1 MSIYFI
7 LIYMLFNDTLILETL
22 ILISIIFYI
31 SSTNLTMLLY
41 TGGIYLILIGLFSLI
56 NDADVYIGFLWVIDL
71 GVGLVFFIFIL
82 HFTSFLFQKS
92 QFNLTARH
100 FIFAYAMILF
110 STSFFYFF
118 STPADN
124 SYYNDLSKTWF
135 FKLTYID
142 YFAILFTN
150 EVTEL
155 NTLRDTYFLLNSFE
169 FFVVNFSLFFGLI
182 TSILM
187 CFMIQRIF
195 IFLNYSQIIN
205 MNLLQNA
212 DTGFFIRNQNFITQQ
227 NTASATRIWIKNKSK
242 N

>member
-1 MSIYFI
+1 
-7 LIYMLFNDTLILETL
+7 MLFNDTLLLELL
-22 ILISIIFYI
+22 ILISVIFYL
-31 SSTNLTMLLY
+31 SSTNVMMLLY
-41 TGGIYLILIGLFSLI
+41 TGGLYLLLIGILALV
-56 NDADVYIGFLWVIDL
+56 NDADIYIGFLWVIDL

-100 FIFAYAMILF
+100 FIFTFIFTVF
-110 STSFFYFF
+110 SIVFLYFY

-124 SYYNDLSKTWF
+124 SYYTDLNKTWF
-135 FKLTYID
+135 FKMSYID
-142 YFAILFTN
+142 YYTLFRTN

-182 TSILM
+182 ASILM

-195 IFLNYSQIIN
+195 AFLNYSQIIN
-205 MNLLQNA
+205 MNLLSKA
-212 DTGFFIRNQNFITQQ
+212 DTGFFIRNQNFTTQQ
-227 NTASATRIWIKNKSK
+227 NTSGTVRVWTKSKSK
-242 N
+242 NNR